1 MKNPPT
7 KPPSGKLLFDT
18 PERPS
23 NIFVAHV
30 DGASRGNPGP
40 ASYAVILRSP
50 DGAPRFEVG
59 KYIGRATN
67 NVAEY
72 YGLITALD
80 YAASQGIDR
89 LLVRSDSELLVRQM
103 QGRYKVKSAD
113 LQPLY
118 ERARKLAHGFAY
130 FAIEHVRREQNR
142 EADELAN
149 IALDRTS
156 SHGSGKVEA
165 GAKLGGTSDATRGV
179 KSDSGSD
186 SGTGTKRS
194 AKSDRKSEAPSGP
207 AQAAAGERAI
217 RARYSS
223 GALHPLEALDLAEGE
238 IVEISLRRPRNSS

>member
-18 PERPS
+18 PERPG
-23 NIFVAHV
+23 NIFVANV

-40 ASYAVILRSP
+40 ASYAVILRGP
-50 DGAPRFEVG
+50 DGATRFEVG

-113 LQPLY
+113 LQPLH

-130 FAIEHVRREQNR
+130 FAIEHVRRKQNR

-149 IALDRTS
+149 IALDGTS
-156 SHGSGKVEA
+156 SRGGGSVEPGA
-165 GAKLGGTSDATRGV
+165 NIGAASRGAKSDLGTE
-179 KSDSGSD
+179 
-186 SGTGTKRS
+186 TKRS
-194 AKSDRKSEAPSGP
+194 AKSDPKSDAQSGLAQEAD
-207 AQAAAGERAI
+207 GERRI

-238 IVEISLRRPRNSS
+238 IVEISIHRPRNPS

>member
-1 MKNPPT
+1 MKDRPA
-7 KPPSGKLLFDT
+7 KPPSGKLLFDA
-18 PERPS
+18 PEKPS
-23 NIFVAHV
+23 NIFIANV

-40 ASYAVILRSP
+40 ASYAVILRGP
-50 DGAPRFEVG
+50 DGAIRFETG

-103 QGRYKVKSAD
+103 EGRYKVKSPD
-113 LQPLY
+113 LRPLH

-149 IALDRTS
+149 VALDRS
-156 SHGSGKVEA
+156 GSRGGGNA
-165 GAKLGGTSDATRGV
+165 APDPNSGAKSLAESGARAGIESAV
-179 KSDSGSD
+179 KS
-186 SGTGTKRS
+186 GTKASARS
-194 AKSDRKSEAPSGP
+194 AS
-207 AQAAAGERAI
+207 AQSAGGERTI
-217 RARYSS
+217 RARYSA
-223 GALHPLEALDLAEGE
+223 GALHPLETLDLTEGE
-238 IVEISLRRPRNSS
+238 IVEISIRRPRNPS

>member
-40 ASYAVILRSP
+40 ASYAVILRGP
-50 DGAPRFEVG
+50 DGAARFEVG

-156 SHGSGKVEA
+156 SHGSGNVEP
-165 GAKLGGTSDATRGV
+165 GAKLGGRSDATRGV
-179 KSDSGSD
+179 KSDSGSG
-186 SGTGTKRS
+186 SGTEAKRS
-194 AKSDRKSEAPSGP
+194 TKSDRKSEAPSGP

>member
-1 MKNPPT
+1 
-7 KPPSGKLLFDT
+7 
-18 PERPS
+18 
-23 NIFVAHV
+23 
-30 DGASRGNPGP
+30 
-40 ASYAVILRSP
+40 VILRGP
-50 DGAPRFEVG
+50 DGATRFEVG

-142 EADELAN
+142 DADELAN
-149 IALDRTS
+149 IALDRTGTR
-156 SHGSGKVEA
+156 GSGNVA
-165 GAKLGGTSDATRGV
+165 PGAKFGATSDASRV
-179 KSDSGSD
+179 LKSY
-186 SGTGTKRS
+186 SGTQTKQS
-194 AKSDRKSEAPSGP
+194 AKTDQKSEAQSGST
-207 AQAAAGERAI
+207 QGAGSERRI
-217 RARYSS
+217 RLRYSS

-238 IVEISLRRPRNSS
+238 IVEISIRRPRNPS